1 MQVVQHAP
9 LALAALRVVVAL
21 LLGPP
26 RRRGEPLRPALREGG
41 RQIRCLLQEQLR
53 PKGTVIGNMV
63 LSYVQ
68 RSAEVD
74 APGCVKPAGKLRQK
88 P

>member
-9 LALAALRVVVAL
+9 LALAALRVVLAL
-21 LLGPP
+21 PPGPP

-53 PKGTVIGNMV
+53 PKGTVIDNMV
-63 LSYVQ
+63 LSYFQ
-68 RSAEVD
+68 RSA
-74 APGCVKPAGKLRQK
+74 
-88 P
+88 